1 MHVPV
6 PTVQYANYIKQLQ
19 TRGLFLGSI
28 SEEVEKLSNVRDSW
42 CNQIQKINKFI
53 FDQIVSSL
61 EKLPKIMKAAKNNQP
76 IVKTEECN
84 LELVRAAFMQRIP
97 LCIQKKDTVKRT
109 LSPKDLV
116 PFQFDLCFEKC
127 AENARKELYAEM
139 IRLGAKFS
147 KRGSELPFSDLFNKL
162 FHKSSKAKNS
172 PLQIAN
178 APNTKEQGAQN
189 RALIKPNY
197 DGVIVEK
204 TDEVTEFQGD
214 QNGVKQTAYQ
224 KMSAQKTLTTVFQW
238 VFGGKKAGPQYRGNF
253 ADLPTNA
260 EYKDHK
266 REHKVPSFAGADET
280 KKTALFSPI
289 KTSKGNNGFMI
300 VDLKPVIALD

>member
-28 SEEVEKLSNVRDSW
+28 SEEVEKLANVRDSW

-76 IVKTEECN
+76 IVKIDECN
-84 LELVRAAFMQRIP
+84 LALVRAAFMQRIP
-97 LCIQKKDTVKRT
+97 LYIQKKDRKART

-147 KRGSELPFSDLFNKL
+147 KRGSELPFIDLFNKL

-178 APNTKEQGAQN
+178 APNTKEQDAQN
-189 RALIKPNY
+189 RALIKPSD

-214 QNGVKQTAYQ
+214 QNRVKQTAYQ
-224 KMSAQKTLTTVFQW
+224 RMRVQKTLTTVFQW

-266 REHKVPSFAGADET
+266 CEHKVPSFAGADET
-280 KKTALFSPI
+280 KKTALSSPI